1 MVESKVEGE
10 ERRRQQTAGELR
22 TKRHRPRGKNTIKK
36 LNTGNQMKELT
47 LEKSHGRPEKI

>member
-22 TKRHRPRGKNTIKK
+22 TKRDRHTGKNTIKK
-36 LNTGNQMKELT
+36 LNTGNQMKEL
-47 LEKSHGRPEKI
+47 